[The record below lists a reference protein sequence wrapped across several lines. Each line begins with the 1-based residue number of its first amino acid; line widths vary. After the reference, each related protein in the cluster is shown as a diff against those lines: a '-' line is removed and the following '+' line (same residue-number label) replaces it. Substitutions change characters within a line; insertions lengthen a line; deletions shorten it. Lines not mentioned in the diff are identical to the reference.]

1 MSARWLVIAAL
12 SLCALGCA
20 DEQEKPVAAR
30 RPFMPYRM
38 EVYPVLLADCGFPA
52 CHGAPER
59 FFRVYGPG
67 RTRLPNSDGT
77 IPEAFDTPTADE
89 QELTYQLA
97 LSMINENDRAGS
109 LLLRKPLAVEAGGYG
124 HLGVD
129 NYGRDVYRTTQ
140 DAGYVKLARWV
151 FSDPPMPAMPGSTGG
166 MGGAMGATGG
176 AGGATA
182 P

>member
-1 MSARWLVIAAL
+1 VIALVLAGAVLAL
-12 SLCALGCA
+12 GFGCA
-20 DEQEKPVAAR
+20 DEQEPPLAAR
-30 RPFMPYRM
+30 RSFLPFRM
-38 EVYPVLLADCGFPA
+38 DVYPVLLSDCGFPA

-77 IPEAFDTPTADE
+77 LPEAFDTSTVAE

-97 LSMINENDRAGS
+97 LSMIDERNRSDS
-109 LLLRKPLAVEAGGYG
+109 LLLRKPLAVEAGGSG

-129 NYGRDVYRTTQ
+129 SYGRDVYRTTQ

-151 FSDPPMPAMPGSTGG
+151 FSDPPMAMMPGATGG
-166 MGGAMGATGG
+166 MGGG
-176 AGGATA
+176 AGGMGGTSGTTA